1 MGLCFLKWS
10 LLSIFDFQFN
20 LSKLNFCDYLGLGSI
35 VIVEKRRQTETVEVT
50 SNGPYHIIYRFIQNT
65 RM

>member
-50 SNGPYHIIYRFIQNT
+50 S
-65 RM
+65 